1 MLCSERLILRRFRP
15 EDREPFAA
23 LNADPRVMQH
33 FPKPLTRHESD
44 QLIVE
49 DEAHFDAHGFG
60 FWAVEVKDRAPFIG
74 FLGLARPRYETPF
87 TPCVEIGW
95 RLAREHWSQGYAA
108 EGARLALAYGFDAL
122 GLDEIVS
129 FTVAANTRSWA
140 VMERLGMQRD
150 HAGDFDHPLLP
161 EGHVLRRHVLYRL
174 RKTDWMERSSEA
186 TRRVFEAGRDQ

>member
-23 LNADPRVMQH
+23 LNADPLVMQH
-33 FPKPLTRHESD
+33 FPKPLTRDESD
-44 QLIVE
+44 ELIAQ

-60 FWAVEVKDRAPFIG
+60 FWAVEVKDGAPLIG
-74 FLGLARPRYETPF
+74 FLGLARPSYETPF

-95 RLAREHWSQGYAA
+95 RLAREHWGQGYAS

-150 HAGDFDHPLLP
+150 RACDFDHPLLP
-161 EGHVLRRHVLYRL
+161 DGHVLRRHVLYRL
-174 RKTDWMERSSEA
+174 RRAAWAQRIIEA
-186 TRRVFEAGRDQ
+186 NGGARE